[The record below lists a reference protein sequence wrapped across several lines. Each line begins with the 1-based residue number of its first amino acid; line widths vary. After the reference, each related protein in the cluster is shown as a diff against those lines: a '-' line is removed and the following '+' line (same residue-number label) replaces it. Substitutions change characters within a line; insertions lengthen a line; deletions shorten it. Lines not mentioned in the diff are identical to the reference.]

1 MTSQNFAN
9 LYLGAFDHF
18 MKEIACVPGYVR
30 YMDDILMFDN
40 DRRRL
45 RDSVLAADLYMKKI
59 RLELKDEVC
68 RRGKTADGVAFLG
81 FNIFP
86 RFIRFDHPRRRRF
99 ARRVKAVTREFE
111 NGEVSFQYLLSSIQS
126 LIGWA
131 RIGQTAAFTR
141 CVCAPDHI
149 DSHDGETGLE
159 SVLDTG

>member
-1 MTSQNFAN
+1 
-9 LYLGAFDHF
+9 
-18 MKEIACVPGYVR
+18 
-30 YMDDILMFDN
+30 
-40 DRRRL
+40 
-45 RDSVLAADLYMKKI
+45 VLAADLYMKKI

-99 ARRVKAVTREFE
+99 ARRVKAVTRGFE
-111 NGEVSFQYLLSSIQS
+111 NGEVSFQYLLSSMQS